1 MKLVSVYLITQNR
14 SSLLKRALE
23 SLFVQDYPAIE
34 VIVVDDAS
42 TDDTFEVVSELQQKY
57 AFSYLRND
65 SVSGAC
71 FSRNRAINSAKGYYI
86 TGLDDDDY
94 FCVSRVSEL
103 VAAYKEQYAFV
114 CANVQ
119 ELMGNGDLI
128 GRNFGFQAG
137 EFGLE
142 QMLNHNLAG
151 NQILTTKAKFLAVGG
166 FDVDMPAF
174 QDYDTWVRLLRVT
187 PLALK
192 IPSRS
197 YVLETDH
204 GGVRISSSN
213 NKKLAGYE
221 RFISKNMDILSSRQL
236 KSMHIMKC
244 KVSGR
249 KFSFIDLLT
258 YTHKQNY
265 KSAINLYIVRNMP
278 WFKRSLDSL
287 KKVIRS

>member
-14 SSLLKRALE
+14 SELLKRALQ
-23 SLFVQDYPAIE
+23 SIFNQDYPAIE

-42 TDDTFEVVSELQQKY
+42 TDDTAEVIAAFQQQHE
-57 AFSYLRND
+57 FTYLRND
-65 SVSGAC
+65 SISGAC
-71 FSRNRAINSAKGYYI
+71 FSRNRAIDCANGHYI

-94 FCVSRVSEL
+94 FHSHRVTEL
-103 VAAYKEQYAFV
+103 VEAYQEKYAFV

-119 ELMGNGDLI
+119 ELMGNGELI
-128 GRNFGFQAG
+128 DRNFGFQSG

-151 NQILTTKAKFLAVGG
+151 NQVLTTKAKFAAVGG
-166 FDVDMPAF
+166 FDINMPAF

-187 PLALK
+187 PVALK
-192 IPSRS
+192 IASRN

-221 RFISKNMDILSSRQL
+221 MFKNKNIDILSAKQL
-236 KSMHIMKC
+236 KSMHIMRC
-244 KVSGR
+244 KVSGEP
-249 KFSFIDLLT
+249 FGLFDLIK
-258 YTHKQNY
+258 YTHAQNY
-265 KSAINLYIVRNMP
+265 KSALNLYIVRNLP
-278 WFKRSLDSL
+278 WLKTRIDSFKKR
-287 KKVIRS
+287 